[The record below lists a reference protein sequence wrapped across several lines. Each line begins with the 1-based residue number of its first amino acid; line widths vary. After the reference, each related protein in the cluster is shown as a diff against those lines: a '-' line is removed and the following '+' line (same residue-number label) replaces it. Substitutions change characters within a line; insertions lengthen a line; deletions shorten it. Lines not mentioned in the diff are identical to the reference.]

1 MIAENKS
8 QKPVRNPP
16 ISHIDLDLTNN
27 CVLACDYCFRGP
39 KNVRRLSLE
48 TGKAAIDFLI
58 RESGDSKQ
66 VAVLLFGGEPLMEFE
81 LIKQLVPYAKEQVA
95 KAGKSIHFGAVTNCV
110 LITDEV
116 IDFFYKHKM
125 LLHPSIDGGPES
137 HDKHRKFLDGRGSL
151 SVIEPN
157 IKKLLKY
164 WPESFARK
172 TIANDTVHRDM
183 EDVLYLVGLG
193 FKNIAMVPAPEQ
205 DWTEEQF
212 DIMQCEL
219 RKISNYYI
227 ERYRQSIP
235 IGIKH
240 IDDAIKKILQPQ
252 RSKFAC
258 GAGLGS
264 VLVKTDGTLYPCH
277 RFGGHFDAEGPG
289 QWKLGSIF
297 EGWAGV
303 QREKI
308 LDFDCRKHVKADCQN
323 CIAVH
328 MCTTSCLAINW
339 SCFGDIT
346 QPHPNHCRYT
356 KMYFAEAMRVHYIL
370 DSENNQLFTKKF
382 HPERLKNTGNTKGHR
397 NTNPAQGGVQSPEAV
412 FVMLSSRALSPCF
425 MFNGDKHK
433 TETKLSMEMLKSTF
447 KWVTQNGASVP
458 NLLFIADDSEKIDA
472 PVAKFLESIPE
483 QILVPLVSRQRQ
495 KDLQIPFSEK
505 QAVIASNLKQLLAE
519 KASICN
525 RPVIAHVDH
534 DEIDQLADML
544 LSVKDR
550 IPQITLRLRNAN
562 QLNDNQIE
570 TYKKQLELAKEV
582 LSLRTAMN
590 LKDIG
595 KVHPGGKSGVN
606 SCPAGKQLIT
616 VGPDGKVY
624 PCPAFFFNGQSDC
637 SVDSLKSLSCVFPS
651 LQTKTNCS
659 CGSDQCPGCQFLK
672 LSKYEQKEQLCKI
685 YKAESAI
692 AR

>member
-1 MIAENKS
+1 MFNTQNSSNESMSLNT
-8 QKPVRNPP
+8 
-16 ISHIDLDLTNN
+16 IDLDLTNN
-27 CVLACDYCFRGP
+27 CVLACDYCFRGA
-39 KNVRRLSLE
+39 KNQRRLSLE
-48 TGKAAIDFLI
+48 TGKAAINWFI
-58 RESGDSKQ
+58 RESGNNKKLS
-66 VAVLLFGGEPLMEFE
+66 VALFGGEPLMEFE
-81 LIKQLVPYAKEQVA
+81 LIKQLVPYAKEQA
-95 KAGKSIHFGAVTNCV
+95 ANAGKSIQFTATTNCV
-110 LITDEV
+110 LINDEM
-116 IDFFYKHKM
+116 IAFFRRYGMSFHT
-125 LLHPSIDGGPES
+125 SIDGGPES
-137 HDKHRKFLDGRGSL
+137 QDMHRKFPSGKGS
-151 SVIEPN
+151 SAIVEPN
-157 IKKLLKY
+157 IRKVLKY
-164 WPESFARK
+164 WPTRTARMSVS
-172 TIANDTVHRDM
+172 NDTVHRWM
-183 EDVLYLVGLG
+183 EDVRYLVGLG
-193 FKNIAMVPAPEQ
+193 YKNLAMIPIPELQ
-205 DWTEEQF
+205 WTEEQF
-212 DIMQCEL
+212 DIMQREL
-219 RKISNYYI
+219 RKISDFYI
-227 ERYRQSIP
+227 ERYRQGKPVHVKHLDDPIKSIVTP
-235 IGIKH
+235 KRRKSH
-240 IDDAIKKILQPQ
+240 
-252 RSKFAC
+252 C
-258 GAGLGS
+258 GAGRGY
-264 VLVKTDGTLYPCH
+264 VLVKTDGSLYPCH
-277 RFGGHFDAEGPG
+277 RFGGDIDAEGEN
-289 QWKLGSIF
+289 QQKWKLGTIF
-297 EGWAGV
+297 DGWSGTK
-303 QREKI
+303 REE
-308 LDFDCRKHVKADCQN
+308 LLGFDCRKHVKADCEN

-328 MCTTSCLAINW
+328 TCGTTCIAVSW
-339 SCFGDIT
+339 SCFKDIYT
-346 QPHPNHCRYT
+346 PHPTQCRFT
-356 KMYFAEAMRVHYIL
+356 RLFFTEAMRVHYIL
-370 DSENNQLFTKKF
+370 DSEENREFIKKF
-382 HPERLKNTGNTKGHR
+382 HPERVKNKENTKGHH
-397 NTNPAQGGVQSPEAV
+397 NTNPVQARIQAPEAV

-447 KWVTQNGASVP
+447 KWVTGKGASVP

-472 PVAKFLESIPE
+472 PVAKFLEGIPE

-519 KASICN
+519 KAGICN

-595 KVHPGGKSGVN
+595 KVHLGGKNGVN

-651 LQTKTNCS
+651 LETRTNCS

-672 LSKYEQKEQLCKI
+672 LSKYEQKEQICKI
-685 YKAESAI
+685 YKSESAI
-692 AR
+692 AW